1 MFQSNDASS
10 TGFISGQQAK
20 TLLLQSGLAQN
31 VLVQVWNLS
40 DCDKDGRLS
49 FDEFILAMHLCDFA
63 KAGNALPSTLPLEL
77 QPQRSRSASNLSQQS
92 LEIAPQTTSS
102 SADTSP
108 TLKQKQAT
116 TFEDKRRENFDR
128 GNAVLEAKRQAL
140 REQEEREKREREEKE
155 RLEQER
161 KQKIREEQERRRL
174 AEMERQMERQRLL
187 DMQREEER
195 RKAIEQREAARN
207 ELIRQQRIEWEKQK
221 KQELEQQKL
230 KLQEQLSTLKAK
242 DKNLE
247 YDMQMLNKKISSYK
261 TKISDSQTTL
271 KDLNTRLDVTR
282 KSFHVKQ
289 SEVELAEKQLRE
301 YTQNLNKLSQEK
313 FYLSEQQ
320 KNLNQDSP
328 FAEEYRN
335 DSMALKMKQT
345 AIQQLKAD
353 LDKLETQI
361 NSTRTQL
368 EIIKHEVEV
377 GRADEAD
384 YTKEN
389 ARLEKLLEIKKNNL
403 PNGTLNITNHTSP
416 LSWSNSAQYSN
427 VQAETRTTTNNL
439 INSNSINSISKF
451 QVDNQAAI
459 SNGFKNSVSLN
470 NIRSATPKD
479 NYDAFK
485 DEIMKIQQMIGLLSR
500 VNNYCYYLLLTKRN

>member
-1 MFQSNDASS
+1 
-10 TGFISGQQAK
+10 
-20 TLLLQSGLAQN
+20 
-31 VLVQVWNLS
+31 
-40 DCDKDGRLS
+40 
-49 FDEFILAMHLCDFA
+49 
-63 KAGNALPSTLPLEL
+63 
-77 QPQRSRSASNLSQQS
+77 
-92 LEIAPQTTSS
+92 
-102 SADTSP
+102 
-108 TLKQKQAT
+108 
-116 TFEDKRRENFDR
+116 
-128 GNAVLEAKRQAL
+128 
-140 REQEEREKREREEKE
+140 
-155 RLEQER
+155 
-161 KQKIREEQERRRL
+161 
-174 AEMERQMERQRLL
+174 MERQRVL
-187 DMQREEER
+187 DIQREEER

-247 YDMQMLNKKISSYK
+247 YDMQMLNEKISSYK

-271 KDLNTRLDVTR
+271 KDLNARLDVTR

-289 SEVELAEKQLRE
+289 SEVELAEKQLRD
-301 YTQNLNKLSQEK
+301 YTLNLNKLSQDR

-345 AIQQLKAD
+345 AIQQLKTD
-353 LDKLETQI
+353 LEKLETQI

-377 GRADEAD
+377 GKADEAD

-403 PNGTLNITNHTSP
+403 PNGSFTTTNVSP
-416 LSWSNSAQYSN
+416 LSAQYSN
-427 VQAETRTTTNNL
+427 VQAEPRTTNNL
-439 INSNSINSISKF
+439 INSNSITSISKF
-451 QVDNQAAI
+451 QVDNQPAFA
-459 SNGFKNSVSLN
+459 NGFKNSVSLN
-470 NIRSATPKD
+470 NIRSATPKGKRKLIFYH
-479 NYDAFK
+479 NCIK
-485 DEIMKIQQMIGLLSR
+485 RNSS
-500 VNNYCYYLLLTKRN
+500 CLLLDNISFFLFIYLFFNCFHSLLICFFFFNFYSLCAFFTINITNITP